1 MHPPRVTVRRDDG
14 VDAAMKALVEHD
26 ADAAPVVDENGAVV
40 GMLSNSDLIVREGR
54 LHYPTVLSILGASI
68 EIGHKRF
75 EEELTSALS
84 ATVADVMTSPA
95 VQCSTSDSIED
106 VATLMHDNDIGQ
118 LPVVDGDQLAG
129 MVARNDVLRAFLSE

>member
-1 MHPPRVTVRRDDG
+1 MHPPSATVRPEDS
-14 VDAAMKALVEHD
+14 VDAAMKALVEAD
-26 ADAAPVVDENGAVV
+26 TDAAPVVDENGAVV

-75 EEELTSALS
+75 EKELTDALS

-95 VQCSTSDSIED
+95 VQCQTADSIED
-106 VATLMHDNDIGQ
+106 VATLMHDHDVGQ
-118 LPVVDGDQLAG
+118 IPVIDGERLVG
-129 MVARNDVLRAFLSE
+129 MVARNDVLRAVLSE